1 MRRGSALL
9 IVLGMIAFMV
19 ISAVAFSAF
28 MRNSRL
34 PSSYLRRT
42 SYSRLLV
49 KAALAEAI
57 DLIDISI
64 GDNPHPGVGTKAY
77 PYPRRS
83 TANESSSTRQRNYW
97 RNRVFIGTNQLVNAA
112 DTVSTLTFE
121 ALAYL
126 PPALIN
132 ETRYY
137 SRRSA
142 AACWHN
148 LGFDSGRYAFT
159 AVDVSDHFDI
169 NRTVANVGRNSSDAG
184 KISLAYAFENAKHTG
199 YTIQP
204 SAWDTFMDT
213 FVDAAKA
220 IDRGGS
226 AQGPVNASKL
236 PLVSLADFNLAVNEY
251 KSDWAQNMSPFCRYV
266 TSRGGT
272 DFVTSSNGA
281 DSEMMRNMLFVTD
294 GLYENPLPSSGQD
307 DDDYDLNDA
316 KYQPFRRSDLE
327 SVAGSCATPLTYGS
341 EAVTRLYESL
351 CGLGLIGL
359 WDYLDTDNEP
369 LSLAVPTVERVPMV
383 CAIEPKFSSA
393 KLSFAE
399 KNADDGE
406 PEKLRVISGG
416 QPDSKERIVQCTFEY
431 RLDGGQFT
439 AGIMGGRLKVLYA
452 FPFLRDEDAND
463 SFTVGGKVSL
473 FFADKDM
480 TLRTGNNNDALHLVK
495 NDLANSSVADPVNGV
510 FNIPL
515 PEKSL
520 PFSGVKDEE
529 SALNDAI
536 TFNLGETGAAV
547 KFSSWLGANP
557 VFRVTKQWK
566 QTPKTDEDGKIID
579 WTPNVQ
585 NIPADAAIVEP
596 TECLLPPL
604 LANGSANPDFT
615 SFSRFKGIAAGAGP
629 EVTLRMCV
637 WLYVKNSKGKCVDL
651 VPACMKDD
659 DELLS
664 KNNFAT
670 MGPDGTAIG
679 GTPYPLMMFS
689 GATIGYAPNSVK
701 AVNGTDAGIDSP
713 GAFMCSDPRWNWAP
727 EHWFAMPGGFSKQ
740 NWLDNCRRDQD
751 GRDCDIFMA
760 TSDAGYLQSVY
771 ELAFLP
777 RLTNLESPGQSKRLG
792 DTESVSVSRTAL
804 PAKFEE
810 TRNQAFMWRTYR
822 LFADNGAAADDF
834 EGVGFT
840 SRGRGP
846 RVNPFADSDTAILA
860 ALANTPT
867 SWMVASTNENAVASV
882 PKSEREAEDFNKK
895 HCFNMMGPTENRF
908 EWDDLKE
915 IAANLKTAMRRDD
928 GDWEAGF
935 RSLAWEDESN
945 EDVFAGA
952 ELSGSTVDLYDVDR
966 KFLYGYWH
974 DCFAPKQQ
982 LFLVFVRAEP
992 MMMGGGAIGQTP
1004 PQLGARAVAL
1014 VWRDPVKRGSEDGD
1028 PHQTRILF
1036 YRQFD

>member
-1 MRRGSALL
+1 MKRGSALL

-64 GDNPHPGVGTKAY
+64 GDNPHPGVGTQAY

-83 TANESSSTRQRNYW
+83 TETESSSTRQRNYW
-97 RNRVFIGTNQLVNAA
+97 VNRVFIGTNQLVNA
-112 DTVSTLTFE
+112 DQTVSTLTFE

-142 AACWHN
+142 AAVWHN

-199 YTIQP
+199 YTVQP
-204 SAWDTFMDT
+204 SAWDTFMDQ
-213 FVDAAKA
+213 FVDASKA

-226 AQGPVNASKL
+226 AQGAVNASKL
-236 PLVSLADFNLAVNEY
+236 PFVSLADFNLAVNEY
-251 KSDWAQNMSPFCRYV
+251 KGDWAQNMSPFCRYV
-266 TSRGGT
+266 TSKGGT
-272 DFVTSSNGA
+272 DFVTSSTGA

-294 GLYENPLPSSGQD
+294 GLYGNPVPASGE

-327 SVAGSCATPLTYGS
+327 SVAGSCATPLTYSSDGM
-341 EAVTRLYESL
+341 TRLYESL

-359 WDYLDTDNEP
+359 WDYLDTDNLP

-383 CAIEPKFSSA
+383 CAIEPKLGPA

-399 KNADDGE
+399 KNADDGQ
-406 PEKLRVISGG
+406 PDKLRVVSGG
-416 QPDSKERIVQCTFEY
+416 EEGAKKRTVQRTLEY

-439 AGIMGGRLKVLYA
+439 SGIMGGRLKVLYA

-480 TLRTGNNNDALHLVK
+480 TLRTGNDGDALHLVK
-495 NDLANSSVADPVNGV
+495 NDIGNSSVANPANGV

-515 PEKSL
+515 KEKSL
-520 PFSGVKDEE
+520 PVSGVKDEE
-529 SALNDAI
+529 SALNDTI
-536 TFNLGETGAAV
+536 TFDFNETGAAT

-557 VFRVTKQWK
+557 VFRVTRQWE
-566 QTPKTDEDGKIID
+566 QTREEKPDGGFSD
-579 WTPNVQ
+579 WEPQ
-585 NIPADAAIVEP
+585 NPDDKAAIVEP

-604 LANGSANPDFT
+604 LANGSVNGDFT
-615 SFSRFKGIAAGAGP
+615 SFAKFKGIAAGAGP

-637 WLYVKNSKGKCVDL
+637 WLYVKNSEGKVVDL

-659 DELLS
+659 DQLLS

-670 MGPDGTAIG
+670 MGPDGTTIG
-679 GTPYPLMMFS
+679 GTPYPLMMFP
-689 GATIGYAPNSVK
+689 GATIGYAPDSVK
-701 AVNGTDAGIDSP
+701 TVNGQDAGIEAP

-727 EHWFAMPGGFSKQ
+727 EHWFAMPGGFGKQ
-740 NWLDNCRRDQD
+740 NWLDNCQRKKDNRD
-751 GRDCDIFMA
+751 RDIFMA

-777 RLTNLESPGQSKRLG
+777 RLTNLESSGASKRLG
-792 DTESVSVSRTAL
+792 DTEAVSVSRTTL
-804 PAKFEE
+804 PANFEE
-810 TRNQAFMWRTYR
+810 TRNKPFMWRTYSP
-822 LFADNGAAADDF
+822 FKVNGRGPDDF
-834 EGVGFT
+834 IGVGFT

-867 SWMVASTNENAVASV
+867 SWMVASTNENAEASV
-882 PKSEREAEDFNKK
+882 PKSERKAEDFNKK
-895 HCFNMMGPTENRF
+895 HCFNMMGPAENKF
-908 EWDDLKE
+908 EWDDLRE
-915 IAANLKTAMRRDD
+915 IAASLKTAMRRDD
-928 GDWEAGF
+928 GDWEKGY
-935 RSLAWEDESN
+935 RLAWEDESN
-945 EDVFAGA
+945 EDIFAGA

-1014 VWRDPVKRGSEDGD
+1014 VWRDPVKRGSQDGD
-1028 PHQTRILF
+1028 PHQTRVLF